1 MNKSILKLMTLLKN
15 FYNDMMYELKSNFA
29 EVLTDKDSP
38 RMASSLFAGVFGT
51 WLTLEPELAKDHKII
66 FSEFEILSTFLDA
79 NEFSQRDKF
88 NIVSNVI
95 DKNIKNSLLD
105 DEVAIDPFDEL
116 SEDFMSTLFD
126 IDNIMSY
133 GKDDSYFESF
143 IRMEKSRIEHTEAN
157 PNIKRGLLNK
167 SLTNYRTLQ
176 NSHNT
181 FKTSYLDKKDSYTHD
196 DVLCIFTALLDIGVS
211 FKTTKDIT
219 DFLETKLKK
228 REANKPI
235 EITPTEQKVVEPPKS
250 INQRQIKKTFKELE
264 TYFNFFNMEPIRTLS
279 YDEIIFCLAKIKQT
293 DCSVELMQNFITKI
307 DKYNEQNDSLVHAE
321 VILRRLQA
329 YKDTFEEPNSDYTDV
344 VRMIEVL
351 EGYLNEI
358 RITELEEEKEIWK
371 ESIVEE
377 IPYALTLLPSSHTL

>member
-1 MNKSILKLMTLLKN
+1 MNKSTLKLMTILKN
-15 FYNDMMYELKSNFA
+15 FYNDMMYELKANLA
-29 EVLTDKDSP
+29 EALTDKDSP

-51 WLTLEPELAKDHKII
+51 WLTLEPELAKNHKII
-66 FSEFEILSTFLDA
+66 FSEFGILSTFLDA
-79 NEFSQRDKF
+79 NKFSQRDKY
-88 NIVSNVI
+88 NIITNVI
-95 DKNIKNSLLD
+95 EKNIKNSLLD

-116 SEDFMSTLFD
+116 SEDFMSKLFD
-126 IDNIMSY
+126 LDNIMSY
-133 GKDDSYFESF
+133 GRDDSYFESF

-176 NSHNT
+176 KSHTT
-181 FKTSYLDKKDSYTHD
+181 FKDNYLDKKDSYTHD
-196 DVLCIFTALLDIGVS
+196 DILCIFAALLDMGVS
-211 FKTTKDIT
+211 FRTTKDIT
-219 DFLETKLKK
+219 VFLETKLKK
-228 REANKPI
+228 REANKAI
-235 EITPTEQKVVEPPKS
+235 EITPIEVKVAEPPKP

-293 DCSVELMQNFITKI
+293 DCTKELMQNFISKI
-307 DKYNEQNDSLVHAE
+307 DKYNEQQDPLVHAE

-344 VRMIEVL
+344 VRVIEVL

-358 RITELEEEKEIWK
+358 KITELEEDKEVWK
-371 ESIVEE
+371 EYVLEE